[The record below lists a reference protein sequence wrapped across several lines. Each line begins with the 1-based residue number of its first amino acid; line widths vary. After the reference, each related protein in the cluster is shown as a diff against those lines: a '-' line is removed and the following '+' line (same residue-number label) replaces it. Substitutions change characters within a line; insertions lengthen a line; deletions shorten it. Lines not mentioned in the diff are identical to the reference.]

1 MDLQARLKLTL
12 WPPPSSDHLLP
23 HTDEAAVEI
32 EPSQLPSTGVF
43 LSYTSPAPSNVNVIE
58 VPCGSLLKVP
68 VAVARQRCLQVS
80 TLRW

>member
-1 MDLQARLKLTL
+1 M
-12 WPPPSSDHLLP
+12 
-23 HTDEAAVEI
+23 EI